1 MRGLLL
7 RLEPLIW
14 GLFGGGMFVGALL
27 LPAWCIVA
35 GVLLPL
41 REHWEVLQ
49 GLLPSAQFP
58 ILWEHLHF
66 HLSQPLGR
74 AVAWAAVA
82 LPLWAGAHQARHLVT
97 DFGGLRWDG
106 LVGGLCYAAAALG
119 SLLAA
124 AAVLAL

>member
-41 REHWEVLQ
+41 
-49 GLLPSAQFP
+49 GLLPSASFP
-58 ILWEHLHF
+58 ILWEHLYSQ
-66 HLSQPLGR
+66 LSQPLGR

-119 SLLAA
+119 SLLAVF
-124 AAVLAL
+124 AVLAL